1 LAKRSSDFFK
11 KSPHLRIFW
20 KLRSGAESAAE
31 GFDLCEA
38 LFELA
43 KKLPERKENKVAKK
57 RKN

>member
-1 LAKRSSDFFK
+1 
-11 KSPHLRIFW
+11 LRIFR
-20 KLRSGAESAAE
+20 KFGVPPERRGERK
-31 GFDLCEA
+31 DLCEA